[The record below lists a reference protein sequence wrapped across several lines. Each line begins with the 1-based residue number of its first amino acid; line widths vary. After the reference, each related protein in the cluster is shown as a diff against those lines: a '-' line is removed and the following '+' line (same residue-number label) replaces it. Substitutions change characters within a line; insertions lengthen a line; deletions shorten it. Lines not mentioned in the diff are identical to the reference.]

1 MVKPN
6 YFLSG
11 LIKAKTVQLFLCAEL
26 TIFANQI
33 KLAITIYSTMLKRDN
48 SAQLFETA
56 KKYFPGGVNSPVR
69 AFKSVGG
76 TPLFIEKGKGSH
88 IWDADNNQFIDYCGS
103 WGPLILGHANPTINE
118 AIRNTIEN
126 GCSFGAPTRLENQ
139 LASLILNNNP
149 YLQKIRFVS
158 SGTEAVMSAIR
169 LARGVTKRNKI
180 VKFDGCYHGHS
191 DSLLV
196 KAGSGLVTLGSSSSA
211 GVTKANADDTLVLP
225 LASTEAIE
233 EVFKQYNDQSAAI
246 IIEPIPANNG
256 LLLQEKSYL
265 TFLREQCTKNG
276 ALLIF
281 DEVISGFRVGFT
293 GAAGYYDIQPD
304 IITYGKIIGGGLPV
318 GAYGASAAIMS
329 HISPD
334 GDVYQAG
341 TLSGNPVAMAAGIA
355 QLTQC
360 LAPHF
365 YDNLKAKTD
374 SLLQQIH
381 ENLGISANSPNQY
394 GGFKV
399 FSVVSIFWICFT
411 QHDAIRRADQIDPNS
426 MAYFKQIHAYLLENG
441 IYLGPSGYEVGF
453 VSAAH
458 SAHDLLKT
466 AFVLTEALKKLV
478 P

>member
-1 MVKPN
+1 M
-6 YFLSG
+6 
-11 LIKAKTVQLFLCAEL
+11 
-26 TIFANQI
+26 
-33 KLAITIYSTMLKRDN
+33 KRDN
-48 SAQLFETA
+48 SVQLFETA
-56 KKYFPGGVNSPVR
+56 KGYFPGGVNSPVR

-88 IWDADNNQFIDYCGS
+88 IWDADGNQFIDYCCS
-103 WGPLILGHANPTINE
+103 WGPLILGHANPVINE

-139 LASLILNNNP
+139 LASLILSNNP
-149 YLQKIRFVS
+149 YIEKIRFVS

-169 LARGVTKRNKI
+169 LARGVTGRNKI

-196 KAGSGLVTLGSSSSA
+196 KAGSGLVTLGSTSSA

-225 LASTEAIE
+225 LDSREAID
-233 EVFKQYNDQSAAI
+233 EVFTQYKDQIAAV

-256 LLLQEKSYL
+256 LLLQEKAYL
-265 TFLREQCTKNG
+265 QFLREACTKNG
-276 ALLIF
+276 TLLIF

-318 GAYGASAAIMS
+318 GAYGSSSKIMAN
-329 HISPD
+329 ISPE
-334 GDVYQAG
+334 GPVYQAG

-360 LAPHF
+360 LQPGF
-365 YDNLKAKTD
+365 YAGLKAKAD
-374 SLLQQIH
+374 SLIQQIN
-381 ENLGISANSPNQY
+381 ENLGGATSGSSRYAD
-394 GGFKV
+394 FKI
-399 FSVVSIFWICFT
+399 FSIGSIFWIAFT
-411 QHDAIRRADQIDPNS
+411 PLQHIRRADQINPDS
-426 MAYFKQIHAYLLENG
+426 MNHFRSIHATLLENG

-453 VSAAH
+453 VSHAH
-458 SAHDLLKT
+458 TDQDLLKT
-466 AFVLTEALKKLV
+466 AFVLTEALKKLGK
-478 P
+478 